1 MKQTIRR
8 IAVLLFSL
16 VLALP
21 MVYGQVT
28 TSSMSG
34 KITDEN
40 GAIAGATVIATY
52 TPSGTQYYAISD
64 KSGNFTLLNVRAGG
78 PYTVKVNMLGYRD
91 YEVTGINVALSD
103 NYVLNV
109 KMAEEAIGLDAIVVT
124 ADAISSNM
132 RSDRAGAITTADTRT
147 MQTLPTVSRSLNDV
161 LSLTPQ
167 AAVTSNGLA
176 VGGGTYRGSYVTV
189 DGAAFNNAFGIGSN
203 LPAGGTPI
211 SLDALDQLS
220 ISITP
225 YDVRQSGFTGGSIQA
240 VTKSGSNKFHASVY
254 DYYTSQAL
262 QGKKYGKSDG
272 TVGEL
277 TLSQMLKNTTGV
289 TVGGPIIK
297 DKLFFFFNFEYDMDV
312 VPGQNRLARTS
323 DTQEW
328 GGDTQYN
335 RPTVDQMNTMLEYL
349 KTKYNYNPGRYQ
361 NYSASTPDYKLLARI
376 DWNINNNNHFNI
388 RYSQTKNKYSSA
400 PSNSVNPIVPNPYTR
415 NSYGRTSD
423 CALYFESSRYFQEQ
437 NFYSIAAE
445 LNSRLMDGKLNNI
458 LRATYSRQYEPR
470 SFVGDL
476 FPTVDILENETV
488 NGKENREVLTTFGP
502 DPFTYGNLRD
512 VNTVVATDELSG
524 QFGIHNLIA
533 GLSFEYDKAVNGF
546 MQGGAGYYVY
556 NSWNDFV
563 NDELPVAFAITHGN
577 TDDLS
582 QTYPTFKTTQYA
594 AYLQDE
600 MSISERFKLTAG
612 VRFELPVYPSMAFNE
627 NKEYTTLM
635 ASIDSSDPLYGSKT
649 SDLPKARLN
658 ISPRIGFNWDITGDR
673 SVVLRGGTGIFT
685 GRLPMVWLVSAV
697 GNSNVL
703 QAQTIQAS
711 NTTVHFH
718 TSVADI
724 LKELYGGSFKAK
736 ELPAPT
742 ATTIIDKNLRLP
754 MTWKS
759 SLALDVKLPWGV
771 KGSLEGIFNKD
782 LASVYVYKG
791 GQKLSGNSI
800 QLVSGNAATVIPTW
814 TSMGIKNS
822 SKSTVTPYLITNSPV
837 NGWYYAVTAK
847 LEKNFDH
854 GFSAMVAYTKSA
866 NQVVNDAIGDQ
877 ITSAYNT
884 NTYNKFGS
892 NVAELGY
899 GTYVAPDRVVA
910 NVNYRLDYGNHFA
923 TTLGLSYEGYQ
934 YGYVGSYSYT
944 RNSYLLYVQSGSY
957 SNPITGDGGSATLLY
972 VPTEAEL
979 NTMTFTSDEN
989 KAAFWKYVQGNKYLK
1004 SRVGQWTERGGEK
1017 MPWYNRFNFKF
1028 MQDFYI
1034 DVNGTR
1040 HDLQISADVN
1050 NVANLLNPKWG
1061 NIQRQNSNYI
1071 LERSSKGVYTY
1082 QTGNGIWAP
1091 YASTISTWSALLSV
1105 RYSF

>member
-34 KITDEN
+34 KITDAN
-40 GAIAGATVIATY
+40 GPIPGATVIATY
-52 TPSGTQYYAISD
+52 TPSGTQYYAIAD
-64 KSGNFTLLNVRAGG
+64 KSGNFSLLNVRAGG

-211 SLDALDQLS
+211 SIDALDQLT

-240 VTKSGSNKFHASVY
+240 VTKSGSNEFHASVY
-254 DYYTSQAL
+254 DYYTSQKL
-262 QGKKYGKSDG
+262 EGTKYGKPDHS
-272 TVGEL
+272 VGEL
-277 TLSQMLKNTTGV
+277 TLSDMLKNTTGV
-289 TVGGPIIK
+289 SVGGPIIK
-297 DKLFFFFNFEYDMDV
+297 DKLFFFIDFEYDMDV
-312 VPGQNRLARTS
+312 VPGQTRLARESESTA
-323 DTQEW
+323 W
-328 GGDTQYN
+328 GSSTQYN
-335 RPTVDQMNTMLEYL
+335 RPTVDQMKTISDYL
-349 KTKYNYNPGRYQ
+349 QSKYNYNPGRYQ
-361 NYSASTPDYKLLARI
+361 NYSASTPDYRLLARI
-376 DWNINNNNHFNI
+376 DWNINKDNHFNI
-388 RYSQTKNKYSSA
+388 RYSQTKNKYSSS
-400 PSNSVNPIVPNPYTR
+400 PSNSINPLASSVYDRSN
-415 NSYGRTSD
+415 YGRTSY
-423 CALYFESSRYFQEQ
+423 CALYYESSRYYQEQ
-437 NFYSIAAE
+437 NFYSVAAE

-458 LRATYSRQYEPR
+458 LRATYSHQYEPR

-476 FPTVDILENETV
+476 FPTVDILQNDGTT
-488 NGKENREVLTTFGP
+488 KEVLTSFGP

-512 VNTVVATDELSG
+512 VNTIVATDELSG
-524 QFGIHNLIA
+524 QFGIHNLMA

-556 NSWNDFV
+556 NSWDDFKNDAS
-563 NDELPVAFAITHGN
+563 PVAFALTYGN
-577 TDDLS
+577 NEKLT
-582 QTYPTFKTTQYA
+582 QAYPTFKTTQYA

-600 MSISERFKLTAG
+600 MSISDRFKLTAG
-612 VRFELPVYPSMAFNE
+612 IRLELPVYPSMAFNE
-627 NKEYTTLM
+627 NADYTSLM
-635 ASIDSSDPLYGSKT
+635 SSLTDTANALYGTKT

-658 ISPRIGFNWDITGDR
+658 VSPRVGFNWDIFGDR
-673 SVVLRGGTGIFT
+673 AVVLRGGTGIFT

-703 QAQTIQAS
+703 QNQIIESS
-711 NTTVHFH
+711 NTDVHFH
-718 TSVADI
+718 TTVADM
-724 LKELYGGSFKAK
+724 LTELQSAGHTMVGQLA
-736 ELPAPT
+736 APQS
-742 ATTIIDKNLRLP
+742 TTIIDKNLKLP
-754 MTWKS
+754 STWKT
-759 SLALDVKLPWGV
+759 SLAVDVKLPWGI
-771 KGSLEGIFNKD
+771 KGSLEGIYNKD
-782 LASVYVYKG
+782 LSSVYVTKL
-791 GQKLSGNSI
+791 GQVLSGSSV

-814 TSMGIKNS
+814 TSMGIKN
-822 SKSTVTPYLITNSPV
+822 KDGKAVTPYMITNSAI

-847 LEKNFDH
+847 LEKSFDH

-877 ITSAYNT
+877 VTSAYNT
-884 NTYNKFGS
+884 NTYNTMGS
-892 NVAELGY
+892 NTPELGY

-910 NVNYRLDYGNHFA
+910 NVNYRLEMGKHFA
-923 TTLGLSYEGYQ
+923 STFGLTYEGYQ
-934 YGYVGSYSYT
+934 YGYVGGYSYT
-944 RNSYLLYVQSGSY
+944 RNSWVMTNQ
-957 SNPITGDGGSATLLY
+957 TGDGGSYQLLY
-972 VPTEAEL
+972 VPTETEL
-979 NTMTFTSDEN
+979 ATMTFTSDQN
-989 KAAFWKYVQGNKYLK
+989 KAAFWDFVQNNSYLK
-1004 SRVGQWTERGGEK
+1004 SHIGKWTERGGEK
-1017 MPWYNRFNFKF
+1017 MPWYNHINFKF
-1028 MQDFYI
+1028 MEDFYFNACGKKQNIQVGI
-1034 DVNGTR
+1034 D
-1040 HDLQISADVN
+1040 IN
-1050 NVANLLNPKWG
+1050 NLANLLDPQWG
-1061 NIQRQNSNYI
+1061 NMQRLNSN
-1071 LERSSKGVYTY
+1071 LLLTNSKGVYTF
-1082 QTGNGIWAP
+1082 QPNCTWAN
-1091 YASTISTWSALLSV
+1091 YVSTLSTWSALLSV

>member
-21 MVYGQVT
+21 MVYAQVT

-40 GAIAGATVIATY
+40 GPIAGATVIATY

-64 KSGNFTLLNVRAGG
+64 KSGNFSLLNVRAGG
-78 PYTVKVNMLGYRD
+78 PYIVKVNMLGYRD

-211 SLDALDQLS
+211 SIDALDQLT

-240 VTKSGSNKFHASVY
+240 VTKSGSNEFHASVY
-254 DYYTSQAL
+254 DYYTSQKL
-262 QGKKYGKSDG
+262 EGTKYGKSDHS
-272 TVGEL
+272 VGEL
-277 TLSQMLKNTTGV
+277 TLSDMLKNTTGV
-289 TVGGPIIK
+289 SVGGPIIK
-297 DKLFFFFNFEYDMDV
+297 DKLFFFVDFEYDMDV
-312 VPGQNRLARTS
+312 VPGQTRLARENEST
-323 DTQEW
+323 TW
-328 GGDTQYN
+328 GSSTQYN
-335 RPTVDQMNTMLEYL
+335 RPTVDQMKTIADYL
-349 KTKYNYNPGRYQ
+349 QSKYNYNPGRYQ
-361 NYSASTPDYKLLARI
+361 NYSASTPDYRLLARI
-376 DWNINNNNHFNI
+376 DWNINKDNHFNI
-388 RYSQTKNKYSSA
+388 RYSQTKNKYSSS
-400 PSNSVNPIVPNPYTR
+400 PSNSINPLSSSVYDRSN
-415 NSYGRTSD
+415 YGRTSY
-423 CALYFESSRYFQEQ
+423 CALYYESSRYYQEQ
-437 NFYSIAAE
+437 NFYSVAAE

-458 LRATYSRQYEPR
+458 LRATYSHQYEPR

-476 FPTVDILENETV
+476 FPTVDILQNDGTT
-488 NGKENREVLTTFGP
+488 KEVLTSFGP

-512 VNTVVATDELSG
+512 VNTIVATDEISG
-524 QFGIHNLIA
+524 KFGIHNLTA

-556 NSWNDFV
+556 NSWDDFKNDAS
-563 NDELPVAFAITHGN
+563 PVAFALTYGN
-577 TDDLS
+577 NENLE
-582 QTYPTFKTTQYA
+582 QAYPTFKTTQYA

-600 MSISERFKLTAG
+600 MSISDRFKLTAG
-612 VRFELPVYPSMAFNE
+612 VRLELPVYPSMAFNE
-627 NKEYTTLM
+627 NADYTSLM
-635 ASIDSSDPLYGSKT
+635 SSLTDTANPLYGTKT

-658 ISPRIGFNWDITGDR
+658 VSPRVGFNWDIFGDR
-673 SVVLRGGTGIFT
+673 AVVLRGGTGIFT
-685 GRLPMVWLVSAV
+685 GRLPMVWLVSSV

-703 QAQTIQAS
+703 QNQIIESS
-711 NTTVHFH
+711 NTDVHFH
-718 TSVADI
+718 TTVADM
-724 LKELYGGSFKAK
+724 LTELQSAGHTMVGQLA
-736 ELPAPT
+736 APQS
-742 ATTIIDKNLRLP
+742 TTIIDKDLKLP
-754 MTWKS
+754 STWKT
-759 SLALDVKLPWGV
+759 SLAVDVKLPWGI
-771 KGSLEGIFNKD
+771 KGSLEGIYNKD
-782 LASVYVYKG
+782 LSSVYVTKL
-791 GQKLSGNSI
+791 GQVLSGNSV

-814 TSMGIKNS
+814 TSMNIKN
-822 SKSTVTPYLITNSPV
+822 KDGKVVTPYMITNSDI

-877 ITSAYNT
+877 VTSAYNT
-884 NTYNKFGS
+884 NTYNTMGS
-892 NVAELGY
+892 NTPELGY

-910 NVNYRLDYGNHFA
+910 NVNYRLEMGKHFA
-923 TTLGLSYEGYQ
+923 STFGLTYEGYQ
-934 YGYVGSYSYT
+934 YGYVGGYSYT
-944 RNSYLLYVQSGSY
+944 RNSWVMTNL
-957 SNPITGDGGSATLLY
+957 TGDGGSYQLLY
-972 VPTEAEL
+972 VPTETEL
-979 NTMTFTSDEN
+979 ASMTFKSDEN
-989 KAAFWKYVQGNKYLK
+989 KAAFWQFIQNNPYLK
-1004 SRVGQWTERGGEK
+1004 SRIGQWTERGGEK
-1017 MPWYNRFNFKF
+1017 MPWYNHINFKF
-1028 MQDFYI
+1028 MEDFYFNACGKKHNI
-1034 DVNGTR
+1034 QVGVD
-1040 HDLQISADVN
+1040 IN
-1050 NVANLLNPKWG
+1050 NLANLLDPQWG
-1061 NIQRQNSNYI
+1061 NMKSLNSN
-1071 LERSSKGVYTY
+1071 LALVNSNGVYTF
-1082 QTGNGIWAP
+1082 QANCNWAN
-1091 YASTISTWSALLSV
+1091 YVSTLSTWSALLSV